1 MKPLKTTGSRIITIA
16 SGKGGVGKTWVS
28 TTLCHLF
35 ASQGKRTLLFDG
47 DLGLANVDI
56 QLGLLPEVDLGQV
69 LSGAVTL
76 DQAIT
81 PFDMGHS
88 ATGKGQANMGKGQG
102 VFDVISGQSGSGS
115 LASLKKQRLTRL
127 NQDLVKLSHQ
137 YDLTIMDLGAG
148 VETSV
153 MTLCEMSDK
162 VIVVVTADPTSLT
175 DAYAFIKLNHRRDPN
190 INLAILV
197 NMVEDRHEG
206 LRTYETLKKVCE
218 SFLKFTP
225 KYLGAVRRDKH
236 VVDAIRHQK
245 PLMQRHPKSLAGEDM
260 LEIAKKV

>member
-1 MKPLKTTGSRIITIA
+1 MTSPKTTGSRIITVA
-16 SGKGGVGKTWVS
+16 SGKGGVGKTWTS

-56 QLGLLPEVDLGQV
+56 QLGLMPDVDLGQV
-69 LSGAVTL
+69 LSGAITL

-88 ATGKGQANMGKGQG
+88 GTGKGQG

-115 LASLKKQRLTRL
+115 LASLKKERLMRL
-127 NQDLVKLSHQ
+127 NQDLVTLSRQ

-162 VIVVVTADPTSLT
+162 IIVVVTADPTSLT
-175 DAYAFIKLNHRRDPN
+175 DAYAFIKLNHRRDPDM
-190 INLAILV
+190 NLAILV

-218 SFLKFTP
+218 NFLKFTP
-225 KYLGAVRRDKH
+225 EYLGAVRRDKH

>member
-1 MKPLKTTGSRIITIA
+1 MRSLKKTGSRIITVA

-28 TTLCHLF
+28 TTLCHLL

-69 LSGAVTL
+69 LSGAITL
-76 DQAIT
+76 DQAMT
-81 PFDMGHS
+81 SFDMGHS
-88 ATGKGQANMGKGQG
+88 GINKEQG

-115 LASLKKQRLTRL
+115 LASLKKERLTRL
-127 NQDLVKLSHQ
+127 NQDLVTLSRQ

-162 VIVVVTADPTSLT
+162 VVVVVTADPTSLT

-206 LRTYETLKKVCE
+206 VRTYETLKKVCE
-218 SFLKFTP
+218 NFLKFTP
-225 KYLGAVRRDKH
+225 KYLGSVRRDKH